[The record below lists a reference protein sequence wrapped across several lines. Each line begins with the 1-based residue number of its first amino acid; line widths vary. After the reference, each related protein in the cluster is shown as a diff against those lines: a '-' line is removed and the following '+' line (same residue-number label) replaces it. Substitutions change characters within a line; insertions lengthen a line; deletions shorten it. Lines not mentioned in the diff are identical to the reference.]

1 MEMPLSASFSKC
13 KTSTRPSPDL
23 LITVE
28 ATVSL
33 IRSERALPGTFEGHV
48 SSTALVLKR
57 TVEKLLDGLQTSNP
71 TEYRYRMQRSNYTSD
86 LVQLAVA
93 QTVRS
98 QPMLGIIE
106 LRRNRA
112 GNGLT
117 ACGGS
122 DVIQKTASKPLIAPN
137 EYGHLRPTLRP
148 RLRIRE
154 FHHRLLTARTI
165 ICPGSCEQSTE
176 LFYLG
181 YWERIKPYVAT
192 SSGPRSVGSA
202 AAIDRLI
209 RLEIAAHPS
218 EVSAPINILELTR
231 AGARWLQNGGNC
243 ALPGVGWQQIRTVR
257 KAG

>member
-71 TEYRYRMQRSNYTSD
+71 TEYRYRMRRSNYTSD

-112 GNGLT
+112 GNGLGT
-117 ACGGS
+117 NRGS
-122 DVIQKTASKPLIAPN
+122 
-137 EYGHLRPTLRP
+137 PTLN
-148 RLRIRE
+148 
-154 FHHRLLTARTI
+154 
-165 ICPGSCEQSTE
+165 
-176 LFYLG
+176 
-181 YWERIKPYVAT
+181 
-192 SSGPRSVGSA
+192 
-202 AAIDRLI
+202 
-209 RLEIAAHPS
+209 LES
-218 EVSAPINILELTR
+218 K
-231 AGARWLQNGGNC
+231 NC
-243 ALPGVGWQQIRTVR
+243 ARRMLNKFVWRSTFCKSEGLEPS
-257 KAG
+257 